1 MLSLAFPIGVI
12 GSELDRAYRSHYY
25 TLVQKAEER
34 QKRWL
39 GRDQLTDGLFNF
51 FYFLLIFR
59 PIT

>member
-34 QKRWL
+34 QKRLL
-39 GRDQLTDGLFNF
+39 GRDGLIN
-51 FYFLLIFR
+51 
-59 PIT
+59 